1 MSLPRD
7 KARGRP
13 FEPGNPG
20 RPPGSRNKTTQML
33 DQLAEGQAEQLLQKA
48 LDLADAGDVVCL
60 RMIMDR
66 LWPARKGQPLQ
77 VDLPPMR
84 TGDDLHA
91 GMAALLTAIADGRV
105 TPDEANALC
114 SVFDRVLRVVELGDH
129 ERRIEALEQ
138 KMEPP
143 T

>member
-1 MSLPRD
+1 
-7 KARGRP
+7 
-13 FEPGNPG
+13 
-20 RPPGSRNKTTQML
+20 
-33 DQLAEGQAEQLLQKA
+33 
-48 LDLADAGDVVCL
+48 
-60 RMIMDR
+60 
-66 LWPARKGQPLQ
+66 
-77 VDLPPMR
+77 MR

-143 T
+143 TSEAAHND